1 MKASQVTLKDIA
13 KRLNLSTST
22 VSRALQ
28 NNPNISPETKKLV
41 VDLAKELDYRPNALA
56 LSLLKRKSHMLG
68 VIVPTMGNNFFS
80 TTMSGI
86 EEVAN
91 ECGYQVLI
99 CQSNEKYEREVA
111 NTDTIVSNHV
121 DGILVSVSQE
131 TRNYDHFRALYKK
144 GIPLVFFDRV
154 SDDEEVSKVILDDF
168 DAAFQVVDHLV
179 KSGAKKIAHI
189 AGRKTLLNVKK
200 RVDGYKAALE
210 KNNIKFDPALVTYTG
225 FNKEDGINGFNEIYK
240 NTGLPD
246 AIFAVC
252 DDVAVGAYLSMR
264 DKGIK
269 VPEDVLLAGFNDD
282 PITSIMFPTLTTI
295 HQKGYEIGKAATRM
309 LIQQIESDFENEH
322 PRQEVLKGELIIRES
337 TQRKSTRS

>member
-13 KRLNLSTST
+13 KKLNLSTST

-28 NNPNISPETKKLV
+28 NNPNISPETKKMV
-41 VDLAKELDYRPNALA
+41 TDLAKELDYRPNALA

-68 VIVPTMGNNFFS
+68 VIVPTMANNFFS

-91 ECGYQVLI
+91 EAGYQVLI

-121 DGILVSVSQE
+121 DGILVSVSEE
-131 TRNYDHFRALYKK
+131 TLNYDHFKSLYRK

-168 DAAFQVVDHLV
+168 DAAFQVVEHLI

-189 AGRKTLLNVKK
+189 AGKETLNNVRK

-210 KNNIKFDPALVTYTG
+210 KYNIPFDPNLLTYTG
-225 FNKEDGINGFNEIYK
+225 FNKEDGIEGFKTIQK
-240 NTGLPD
+240 KSGLPD

-252 DDVAVGAYLSMR
+252 DDVAVGAFLAMR
-264 DKGIK
+264 DQGIH
-269 VPEDVLLAGFNDD
+269 VPDDVLLAGFNDD

-295 HQKGYEIGKAATRM
+295 HQKGYEIGKAATKM
-309 LIQQIESDFENEH
+309 LIQQIESDNDGH
-322 PRQEVLKGELIIRES
+322 NPKQEILKGELIVRES
-337 TQRKSTRS
+337 SVRKKK

>member
-1 MKASQVTLKDIA
+1 MKSSQVTLKDIA
-13 KRLNLSTST
+13 RKLNLSTST

-56 LSLLKRKSHMLG
+56 LSLLKRRSYLIG
-68 VIVPTMGNNFFS
+68 VIVPTMANNFFS

-86 EEVAN
+86 EEVAS
-91 ECGYQVLI
+91 EAGYQVMI
-99 CQSNEKYEREVA
+99 CQSNEKYEREVT
-111 NTDTIVSNHV
+111 NTDAIVSNHV

-131 TRNYDHFRALYKK
+131 TQNYDHFRALYRK

-154 SDDEEVSKVILDDF
+154 SDDEDVSKVILDDF
-168 DAAFQVVDHLV
+168 DASFQVVDHLI

-189 AGRKTLLNVKK
+189 AGRETLLNVTK

-210 KNNIKFDPALVTYTG
+210 KHGIPYDPNMVTYTG
-225 FNKEDGINGFNEIYK
+225 FNKEDGIQGFK
-240 NTGLPD
+240 NIKEKAGLPD

-252 DDVAVGAYLSMR
+252 DDVAVGAFLAMR
-264 DKGIK
+264 DQGIR

-309 LIQQIESDFENEH
+309 LIEQIESDKEV
-322 PRQEVLKGELIIRES
+322 QQAKKEVLKGELIIRES
-337 TQRKSTRS
+337 TQR

>member
-56 LSLLKRKSHMLG
+56 LSLLKRRSHMLG
-68 VIVPTMGNNFFS
+68 VIVPTMANNFFS

-91 ECGYQVLI
+91 EAGYQVLI
-99 CQSNEKYEREVA
+99 CQSNEKYEREVV
-111 NTDTIVSNHV
+111 NTETIVSNHV

-131 TRNYDHFRALYKK
+131 TQNYDHFRSLYRK

-154 SDDEEVSKVILDDF
+154 SEDEEVSKVILDDY
-168 DAAFQVVDHLV
+168 DAAFQVVEHLI

-189 AGRKTLLNVKK
+189 AGRETLLNVKK

-210 KNNIKFDPALVTYTG
+210 KYNIKFDPKLVTYTG
-225 FNKEDGINGFNEIYK
+225 FNKEDGIEGFNK
-240 NTGLPD
+240 LHSTSGLPD

-252 DDVAVGAYLSMR
+252 DDVAVGAFLAMR
-264 DKGIK
+264 EKGIQ
-269 VPEDVLLAGFNDD
+269 VPDDVLLAGFNDD

-309 LIQQIESDFENEH
+309 LIQQIESDYENHH
-322 PRQEVLKGELIIRES
+322 PKQEILKGELIVRES
-337 TQRKSTRS
+337 SVKKK